1 MQVIC
6 HFSLT
11 LWPVVCANSG
21 RGSPLRQ
28 NQRRHTRGKTRRRT
42 HTRPTPGN
50 GGTGGTGK
58 DAGKR
63 ARRHPDTGTGAAE
76 AMPHLIYYKVKDKLS
91 GGKRPQNA
99 RQKTVYRN
107 ALKIRRLRQRPENAP
122 EDFGRRGCGNGKTLC
137 FLFCQT
143 VGFMY
148 FCKDVKRPLPH
159 SLNDTRRKDM
169 RNGHEKHLTNN
180 MARNSND
187 TP

>member
-1 MQVIC
+1 M
-6 HFSLT
+6 SLFGYT
-11 LWPVVCANSG
+11 LAGC
-21 RGSPLRQ
+21 LRQ
-28 NQRRHTRGKTRRRT
+28 QRKRLSATAKPTAPHTRQDPPT
-42 HTRPTPGN
+42 HPHPPTPGN

-63 ARRHPDTGTGAAE
+63 ARRHPDTCTGAAE